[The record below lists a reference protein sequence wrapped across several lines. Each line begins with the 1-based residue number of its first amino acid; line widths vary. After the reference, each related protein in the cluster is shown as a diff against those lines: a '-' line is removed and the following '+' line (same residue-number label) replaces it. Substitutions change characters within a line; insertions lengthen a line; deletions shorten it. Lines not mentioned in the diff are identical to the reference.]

1 MNSNIIY
8 IIQKRYHRLLGYY
21 LFSHLPFYRPLFS
34 HLLFSRLP
42 FSRPLFSRLLFSR
55 LPFSRL
61 PFSRLPF
68 SHLIF
73 LHPFSKV
80 VMANRFNSID
90 SINFNFSLDLTSFI
104 LLIG

>member
-42 FSRPLFSRLLFSR
+42 FSRPLFSRL
-55 LPFSRL
+55 
-61 PFSRLPF
+61 PF

-80 VMANRFNSID
+80 VKAIRFNSID

>member
-34 HLLFSRLP
+34 RLLFSHLLFSR
-42 FSRPLFSRLLFSR
+42 PL
-55 LPFSRL
+55 FSRL

-80 VMANRFNSID
+80 VKAIRFNSID

>member
-42 FSRPLFSRLLFSR
+42 FSRPLFSRPL
-55 LPFSRL
+55 
-61 PFSRLPF
+61 FSRLPF

-80 VMANRFNSID
+80 VMAIRFNSID
-90 SINFNFSLDLTSFI
+90 SVNFNFNFSLNSSSFMR
-104 LLIG
+104 LIG

>member
-34 HLLFSRLP
+34 
-42 FSRPLFSRLLFSR
+42 RLL
-55 LPFSRL
+55 
-61 PFSRLPF
+61 FSRLPF

-80 VMANRFNSID
+80 VKAIRFNSID